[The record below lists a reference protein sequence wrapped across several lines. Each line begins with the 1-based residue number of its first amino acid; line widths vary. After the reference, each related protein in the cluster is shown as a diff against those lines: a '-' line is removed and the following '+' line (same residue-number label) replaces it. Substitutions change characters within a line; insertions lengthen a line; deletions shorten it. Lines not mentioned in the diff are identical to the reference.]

1 VSVSHPVAA
10 RSRIRQHLL
19 LALMDDPDAAALMK
33 VRQSWRADRESH
45 KLYRR
50 GVENVLSGSPD
61 VLFTPILGEN
71 TAVADA
77 MEPGGGT

>member
-1 VSVSHPVAA
+1 
-10 RSRIRQHLL
+10 
-19 LALMDDPDAAALMK
+19 
-33 VRQSWRADRESH
+33 
-45 KLYRR
+45 
-50 GVENVLSGSPD
+50 VLSGSPD